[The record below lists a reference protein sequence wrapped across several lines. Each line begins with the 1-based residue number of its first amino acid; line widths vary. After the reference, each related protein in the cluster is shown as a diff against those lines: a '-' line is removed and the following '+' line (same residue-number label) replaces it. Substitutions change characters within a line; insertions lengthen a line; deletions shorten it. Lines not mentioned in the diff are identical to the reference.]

1 MTGSGKIYF
10 WFRQKLPKRLLGVT
24 NSIGNY
30 FNYSNKLFL
39 TSGDHRKWLNSL
51 PVYTKSSQNAHLDGL
66 FVIIDK
72 LIN

>member
-10 WFRQKLPKRLLGVT
+10 RFKQKLTKRLLDVA

-30 FNYSNKLFL
+30 INCSKKLFW